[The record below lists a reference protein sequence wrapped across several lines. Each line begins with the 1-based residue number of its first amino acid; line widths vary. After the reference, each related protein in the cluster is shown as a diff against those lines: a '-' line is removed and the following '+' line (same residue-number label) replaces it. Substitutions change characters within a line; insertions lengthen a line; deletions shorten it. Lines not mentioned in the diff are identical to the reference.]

1 MWEAKPRGVLV
12 PLRLPLRGC
21 EEVDCGRSQP
31 NPGSQVSLSLSLCKV
46 QQPSGDSV
54 LSGQH
59 VDMKCSA
66 DAGLSLPGEA
76 GHRQPQQE
84 DVGGK
89 RARPRSTSESGA
101 PQEGLLVEPQ
111 T

>member
-1 MWEAKPRGVLV
+1 MWEAKPRGIPV
-12 PLRLPLRGC
+12 PLRLQLRGY
-21 EEVDCGRSQP
+21 EEVDYGCSQP
-31 NPGSQVSLSLSLCKV
+31 NPGSQVFLCEV

-59 VDMKCSA
+59 VDIKCSA
-66 DAGLSLPGEA
+66 DAGLSLPRET

-84 DVGGK
+84 DMGGK
-89 RARPRSTSESGA
+89 RARPRPTSESGA
-101 PQEGLLVEPQ
+101 PQDGLLVEPQ